1 MRILDFTSITEEQ
14 GKTAVFA
21 FGRMNPPTIGH
32 KKLAD
37 AVLAQAGDPYI
48 FLSQSQKP
56 QTDPLDFATKL
67 KFAQKFF
74 PGITV
79 GDPEV
84 KTVIQALT
92 KLDQLGYDNII
103 YIAGSDRIA
112 DFTELLNQY
121 NGQPDKKGNV
131 AYKFNDIQVVSAGER
146 DPDAEGA
153 EGMSASKMRAAAA
166 AGEFEAFASGT
177 PDPKLAKPMYDAVR
191 SGMGITET
199 THAQR
204 MLKVIETLSD
214 LNRIN
219 PFDQETNTYI
229 LEQVSI
235 IKEHLSFQKKDK
247 DLSEAYSPEIDDKWI
262 EREIR
267 ASAKKHGID
276 PNVAVRVW
284 RSEGG
289 SSKNYQSKIKRS
301 GKGSVG
307 GQEASYGP
315 YQLYTGGGLGNE
327 YQEKYGVDLSADNS
341 PEGLQRQI
349 DFALGKA
356 KQVGWKPWYG
366 AAKAGIG
373 DRDGI
378 DGTQY
383 ADAGNIATDAS
394 VDNSGPSDFGA
405 AFASARKKHGAGGKF
420 KWQGKE
426 YQTNVKGE
434 KYVTNPVSVDEAF
447 KNSMGVQYETPFK
460 AFEEAVMDF
469 MPDTAQE
476 IRDFAKKW
484 AIRNR
489 QPSGNVKIWAEK
501 LIDTWRENEPDN
513 EFIKD
518 GVTDEHGQPVAVT
531 NKGDQKI
538 FKGRVKK
545 LMPTEGKSPHKK
557 GTKKYRKHMAAMH
570 AGMNEAK
577 KSGSYLLQLE
587 RDNDLLVLHIK
598 NTKTG
603 QRTEVRGK
611 PGYELDGYD
620 ATDPL
625 HQMLDKV
632 GKAANISDLM
642 NGDVVSINPNH
653 PDGPRAREEFKQI
666 TDEGVSYAD
675 PQFDVEWEEANRYPY
690 LEKLGPEG
698 WEELAKTGRAVRVT
712 TDSVKKIGNT
722 GADGSESLDDLE
734 PEKVA
739 RLKQA
744 MDSGT
749 VEMPIVVKQPDG
761 SLELIAGNTRLIGL
775 ISTQGE
781 AQVWL
786 VDASTLTE
794 DESRDNPDFN
804 LSDISPELRPAIR
817 QAMIR
822 FPMAKDRLSAVIR
835 MMQQDNEKQQKNIKN
850 INRLDTENDI
860 QDVEIDTSEDDITS
874 IKNKIAALEKRI
886 SSEQDI
892 TNLKNKI
899 SDLEAR
905 IVPAKE
911 SMVKEGVGRIVK
923 GVNTTPDVGV
933 NQTKIEAA
941 KLGSKVD
948 KDGRPPLLHKKAAK
962 NSDTNTLFNLGLAE
976 GKLSEN
982 NKSHAVVI
990 KFVNHCKD
998 KLELPNIPTI
1008 TLVDRIG
1015 GKTFGQYDTVKK
1027 DIAVQ
1032 LADRHIVDVLRTLA
1046 HELVHHKQRHLH
1058 SKLDGSD
1065 GSDHENQANALAG
1078 KLMRQFGKRY
1088 PKLYEGLQERASIG
1102 VPLSSG
1108 LTVNIAPHRELK
1120 IKKSTMGRHN
1130 YENPRTKKSRKSK

>member
-1 MRILDFTSITEEQ
+1 MRISDFTSITEEQ

-48 FLSQSQKP
+48 FLSQRQKP

-79 GDPEV
+79 GNPEV

-131 AYKFNDIQVVSAGER
+131 AYKFNNIQVVSAGER

-219 PFDQETNTYI
+219 PFDQETKTYI

-247 DLSEAYSPEIDDKWI
+247 DLSEAYSPEIDDTWI
-262 EREIR
+262 EQEIR
-267 ASAKKHGID
+267 ATAKKHGID

-356 KQVGWKPWYG
+356 KQIGWKPWYG

-405 AFASARKKHGAGGKF
+405 AFASARKKHGGAGGKF
-420 KWQGKE
+420 TWQGKE

-434 KYVTNPVSVDEAF
+434 KYVTNPVSVDEATLDLPDLETGDELMVGKF
-447 KNSMGVQYETPFK
+447 KNRKAEVKGFK
-460 AFEEAVMDF
+460 
-469 MPDTAQE
+469 
-476 IRDFAKKW
+476 
-484 AIRNR
+484 
-489 QPSGNVKIWAEK
+489 
-501 LIDTWRENEPDN
+501 
-513 EFIKD
+513 
-518 GVTDEHGQPVAVT
+518 TDDHGQPVLKTTKEINSKLFHLAEGLQDSYPAIWGRLEDWMYDGDYESLELALEEYEYEDYHADLQRILNRINPDHELKVYRT
-531 NKGDQKI
+531 KGLHGTGATKDMVSVSI
-538 FKGRVKK
+538 LDSYGREYIIQNSDV
-545 LMPTEGKSPHKK
+545 LFIGGEAEGELIVNLNSLNHITEADNHKK
-557 GTKKYRKHMAAMH
+557 GTEKYRKHMAAMHAGMH

-653 PDGPRAREEFKQI
+653 PDGPRAREELNQI
-666 TDEGVSYAD
+666 TDEGISYTN

-690 LEKLGPEG
+690 LEKLGPKG
-698 WEELAKTGRAVRVT
+698 WKELAKTGRAVRVT

-786 VDASTLTE
+786 VDASTLT
-794 DESRDNPDFN
+794 
-804 LSDISPELRPAIR
+804 
-817 QAMIR
+817 
-822 FPMAKDRLSAVIR
+822 
-835 MMQQDNEKQQKNIKN
+835 
-850 INRLDTENDI
+850 
-860 QDVEIDTSEDDITS
+860 
-874 IKNKIAALEKRI
+874 
-886 SSEQDI
+886 
-892 TNLKNKI
+892 
-899 SDLEAR
+899 
-905 IVPAKE
+905 
-911 SMVKEGVGRIVK
+911 EGVGRIVK

-1058 SKLDGSD
+1058 SNLDGSD

-1078 KLMRQFGKRY
+1078 KLMRQFGKKY

-1108 LTVNIAPHRELK
+1108 LTVNIAPHRKLK

-1130 YENPRTKKSRKSK
+1130 YENPRTKKSRKS

>member
-79 GDPEV
+79 GNPEV

-191 SGMGITET
+191 SGMGIAESTYS
-199 THAQR
+199 QR

-356 KQVGWKPWYG
+356 KKVGWKPWYG

-405 AFASARKKHGAGGKF
+405 AFASARKKHGGAGGKF
-420 KWQGKE
+420 TYRGKE

-434 KYVTNPVSVDEAF
+434 KYVTNPVSVDEATLDLPDLETGDELMVGKF
-447 KNSMGVQYETPFK
+447 KNRK
-460 AFEEAVMDF
+460 A
-469 MPDTAQE
+469 T
-476 IRDFAKKW
+476 
-484 AIRNR
+484 
-489 QPSGNVKIWAEK
+489 
-501 LIDTWRENEPDN
+501 
-513 EFIKD
+513 IKD
-518 GVTDEHGQPVAVT
+518 FKKDEHGQPVAVT

-545 LMPTEGKSPHKK
+545 LMPTEGNSPHKK
-557 GTKKYRKHMAAMH
+557 GTEKYRKHMAAMH
-570 AGMNEAK
+570 ASAEPKGTM
-577 KSGSYLLQLE
+577 
-587 RDNDLLVLHIK
+587 I
-598 NTKTG
+598 
-603 QRTEVRGK
+603 
-611 PGYELDGYD
+611 
-620 ATDPL
+620 
-625 HQMLDKV
+625 
-632 GKAANISDLM
+632 
-642 NGDVVSINPNH
+642 
-653 PDGPRAREEFKQI
+653 
-666 TDEGVSYAD
+666 EGVNYAD

-698 WEELAKTGRAVRVT
+698 WKELAKTGRAVRVT

-874 IKNKIAALEKRI
+874 VKNKIAALEKRI

-1015 GKTFGQYDTVKK
+1015 GKTFGQYNTVKK